1 MVCTFFGHAD
11 AKEEII
17 PALRKEII
25 NLIENKNVDTF
36 YVGNHGHFDFYAET
50 VLKELSEIYPHIK
63 YSVVLA
69 YLPRGSEGE
78 YYDFSNT
85 IYPEGI
91 EKAPL
96 KYAIIKRNKWM
107 IDNSDFV
114 ITYVKRVVGGAAQ
127 FKELAQKKK
136 KIIIEI

>member
-1 MVCTFFGHAD
+1 MLG
-11 AKEEII
+11 
-17 PALRKEII
+17 
-25 NLIENKNVDTF
+25 
-36 YVGNHGHFDFYAET
+36 
-50 VLKELSEIYPHIK
+50 
-63 YSVVLA
+63 
-69 YLPRGSEGE
+69 YLPDKVGDT
-78 YYDFSNT
+78 DFSNT

>member
-1 MVCTFFGHAD
+1 MTCTFFGHWD
-11 AKEEII
+11 TGEEII

-36 YVGNHGHFDFYAET
+36 YIGNHGHFDFYAET
-50 VLKELSEIYPHIK
+50 DLKELSEIYPHIK

-69 YLPRGSEGE
+69 YLPRGKQGE

-114 ITYVKRVVGGAAQ
+114 ITYVKSVIGGAAQ

-136 KIIIEI
+136 KIIVEI